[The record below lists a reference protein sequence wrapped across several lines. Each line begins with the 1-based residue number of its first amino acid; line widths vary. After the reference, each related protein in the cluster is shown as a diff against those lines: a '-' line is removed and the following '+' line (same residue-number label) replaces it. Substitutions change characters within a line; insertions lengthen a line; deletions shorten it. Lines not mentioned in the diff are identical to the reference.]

1 MPTRRISAIQW
12 RWFLLVSVAL
22 LAFVL
27 RIWGIGFG
35 LPYVY
40 HVDEHFYINT
50 ALKLGKGVIHNPPYA
65 PAGLSNVLAL
75 EYGGYYV
82 AEYLSGDISSP
93 QEFEVAFRRDPSAF
107 YLLARLTSALFG
119 TLTCLV
125 LYVLGKSAFGALTG
139 LAAASLLAASFL
151 HVRDSHYAVPDAAL
165 TFFIVL
171 SIALAAV
178 ALRTRKRRFL
188 YLAALA
194 GGLAT
199 AMKWTALPVGLALAW
214 ASLWVGTANTRNAV
228 RRLFGPT
235 TIVMFALFALGFAV
249 GSPQVLIN
257 PAPYI
262 NEALGLAAAGRAG
275 GFTIWEVDTLPGWL
289 FYGKALLIGVGPG
302 LLILGL
308 AGILRRL
315 LQSMK
320 TFDKVNILIVLFPLS
335 YYLVMGSTR
344 NYFSRYALPLI
355 PFVAL
360 FAAEMIA
367 SEVSWAFAR
376 GQRRLGWAVGI
387 ALVVGAL
394 AEPLANTIRHDVIL
408 TREDT
413 RTLAKQWIE
422 THLPA
427 GSRVAVD
434 WPTHSPPLSTPE
446 SRVPDSIRVYDVMV
460 VGRVGLSDHP
470 LDWYRNEKIEY
481 LVSSSFIYDLPL
493 VHKEWEEDR
502 RAFYATLDQDL
513 RLLYAVEPGSGSVK
527 TPFAFDEIYG
537 PIVSLWQRER
547 PGPTIRIYEVE

>member
-1 MPTRRISAIQW
+1 M
-12 RWFLLVSVAL
+12 SVAY

-40 HVDEHFYINT
+40 HVDEHYYVNT

-65 PAGLSNVLAL
+65 PAGLSNILAL
-75 EYGGYYV
+75 EYGGYYAV
-82 AEYLSGDISSP
+82 EYLSGNISSP
-93 QEFEVAFRRDPSAF
+93 QEFEAAFRRDPSAF

-125 LYVLGKSAFGALTG
+125 LYVLGESTVGAWTG
-139 LAAASLLAASFL
+139 LVAASLLAASFL

-165 TFFIVL
+165 TFFITL
-171 SIALAAV
+171 SIALAV
-178 ALRTRKRRFL
+178 VSLHTNKRRFL

-214 ASLWVGTANTRNAV
+214 ASLWAGSVNTRGAM
-228 RRLFGPT
+228 RRLFSRT
-235 TIVMFALFALGFAV
+235 AIVVFALFALGFAV
-249 GSPQVLIN
+249 GSPQVLTN
-257 PAPYI
+257 PALYI

-275 GFTIWEVDTLPGWL
+275 GFIIWEVDTLPGWL
-289 FYGKALLIGVGPG
+289 FYGKALLIGVGSS
-302 LLILGL
+302 LLILGV
-308 AGILRRL
+308 AGMLRRL
-315 LQSMK
+315 LRSMQ
-320 TFDKVNILIVLFPLS
+320 TFDKVSILLVLFPLT
-335 YYLVMGSTR
+335 YYLLMGSTR

-355 PFVAL
+355 PFVVL

-367 SEVSWAFAR
+367 TGVTWALVR
-376 GQRRLGWAVGI
+376 GQRRLGGALGV

-394 AEPLANTIRHDVIL
+394 AEPLANTIRHDVLL

-422 THLPA
+422 TNLPA

-434 WPTHSPPLSTPE
+434 WPTHSPPLSTLE
-446 SRVPDSIRVYDVMV
+446 RAVPDSVRVYEVMV

-470 LDWYRNEKIEY
+470 LDWYQNEKFDY
-481 LVSSSFIYDLPL
+481 LVSSSFVYDLPL
-493 VHKEWEEDR
+493 VHKEWEVDR
-502 RAFYATLDQDL
+502 RMFYATLDRDL
-513 RLLYAVEPGSGSVK
+513 RLLYVVEPASGLAK
-527 TPFAFDEIYG
+527 TRFAFDEIYG
-537 PIVSLWQRER
+537 PIVSLWQREL
-547 PGPTIRIYEVE
+547 PGPTIRIYEVN